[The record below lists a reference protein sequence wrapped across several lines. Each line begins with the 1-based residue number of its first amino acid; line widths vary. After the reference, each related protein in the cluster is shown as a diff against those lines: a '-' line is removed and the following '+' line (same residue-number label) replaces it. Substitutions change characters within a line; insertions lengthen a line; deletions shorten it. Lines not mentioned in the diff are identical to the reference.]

1 METLEQLERRKKEL
15 ELKRDIARLERQGRM
30 LPDFDPALIWAVPTI
45 AIVSFTVFIVV
56 DNNGIKTIPSAIIGL
71 LCAGALYA
79 AFRFVRKSR
88 RGTGSGD

>member
-30 LPDFDPALIWAVPTI
+30 LSDFDPALMWAIPTI
-45 AIVSFTVFIVV
+45 AIASFTLFIIV
-56 DNNGIKTIPSAIIGL
+56 DSNGIKTIPSAIIGL
-71 LCAGALYA
+71 LFAGALYA

-88 RGTGSGD
+88 RRTGSVD